1 MEIRGMEELET
12 IIRKVVMQVLSE
24 LRPLPMREENDDGNN
39 GGNSADQNVSTQN
52 GAIQTEHYW
61 IPANCSQITEIIIR
75 VGPSAAIQTL
85 GGGGGPPCVPC
96 LPCCP
101 PSFIPSA
108 HLDADVPLSEEDR
121 ALLQK
126 IMDITRDTPG
136 ELIHKL
142 EREIGTRRL
151 SKDIRDFAASLG
163 IKP

>member
-1 MEIRGMEELET
+1 
-12 IIRKVVMQVLSE
+12 
-24 LRPLPMREENDDGNN
+24 
-39 GGNSADQNVSTQN
+39 
-52 GAIQTEHYW
+52 
-61 IPANCSQITEIIIR
+61 
-75 VGPSAAIQTL
+75 
-85 GGGGGPPCVPC
+85 
-96 LPCCP
+96 
-101 PSFIPSA
+101 
-108 HLDADVPLSEEDR
+108 LSEEDR

>member
-75 VGPSAAIQTL
+75 VGPPAAVQTL

-101 PSFIPSA
+101 PTFVPSA

>member
-12 IIRKVVMQVLSE
+12 IIKKVVMQVLSE

-101 PSFIPSA
+101 PTFVPSA